1 MIAIES
7 FKKFKLIDIY
17 VFIILLG
24 LYLSTSSLINLI
36 KHPIYSFVFSSL
48 ILVIFMSLSLLIIR
62 KAFSVIIFNLL
73 VGISS
78 AILKTNFSDISLLSN
93 YNFIILIIIA
103 IIYELIFLMLKLEF
117 RNVPIDIIIGAA
129 IANSFIPIL
138 LSLFF
143 SLEVT
148 KSMMFNFVNLF
159 LLYFLIGISGS
170 IIAFLIWYELENRKF
185 ILRYEFRH

>member
-17 VFIILLG
+17 VFVILLG
-24 LYLSTSSLINLI
+24 LFLFSNFLINWI
-36 KHPIYSFVFSSL
+36 NHPIYSFVFSSL
-48 ILVIFMSLSLLIIR
+48 VLVIFMSLSLLIIR
-62 KAFSVIIFNLL
+62 KAFSVIIFNFL
-73 VGISS
+73 VGIFS
-78 AILKTNFSDISLLSN
+78 AILKTNFSNISLLSN
-93 YNFIILIIIA
+93 YNFIILILIA

-148 KSMMFNFVNLF
+148 KTMMFNFVNLF

-170 IIAFLIWYELENRKF
+170 IIAFLIWYELENRKI
-185 ILRYEFRH
+185 ILKYEFRH